1 MRLAII
7 GVVWAIAAIAG
18 VAIESDYLVSVATTM
33 VFLGLWAQSWNV
45 LSGLTGNISLGHSVF
60 VAVAA
65 YVTIILQQ
73 RGLSPLIGGILGV
86 AAAVVLAAIIG
97 AATLRLRGPYFTLA
111 TLSAAAVVLSLIL
124 HYSDLTG
131 GPSGIAI
138 TFAHDAPLELE
149 FTNVRA
155 YYLIATALL
164 AAVTMVI
171 SLLRRSR
178 LGFYIAAIKSSEE
191 VAAAAGIRVALVKVT
206 VFCLS
211 AALTALGG
219 VVYVFYIGFADPNF
233 LSGLTLS
240 VQIALTAVVGGTGY
254 LVGPIVGAMFY
265 EAIDAAANAAFGAA
279 GGWDVMILGFSVVA
293 IVLTEP
299 RGLCEMAVRLV
310 RAIAGRMQ
318 SAVA

>member
-1 MRLAII
+1 MRPTVI
-7 GVVWAIAAIAG
+7 GVTWAIAAIAG
-18 VAIESDYLVSVATTM
+18 VAIKNDYLVSVATAM

-60 VAVAA
+60 VAMAA
-65 YVTIILQQ
+65 YVTVILQQ
-73 RGLSPLIGGILGV
+73 KGLSPLLGGLLGI
-86 AAAVVLAAIIG
+86 AAAVVLAGIIG

-138 TFAHDAPLELE
+138 TFAHDSPLELE

-155 YYLIATALL
+155 YYLIASALL
-164 AAVTMVI
+164 AAVTMFI
-171 SLLRRSR
+171 GLIRRSR
-178 LGFYIAAIKSSEE
+178 LGFYIALIKSSEE
-191 VAAAAGIRVALVKVT
+191 VAAAAGVRVALLKVA

-219 VVYVFYIGFADPNF
+219 VVYVFYIGFVDPNF
-233 LSGLTLS
+233 LSSLTLS

-254 LVGPIVGAMFY
+254 LIGPIMGAIFY
-265 EAIDAAANAAFGAA
+265 EAIDAAANAALGAA

-299 RGLCEMAVRLV
+299 HGLCEMAVRLS
-310 RAIAGRMQ
+310 RAVVGRVQ
-318 SAVA
+318 GAAS